1 MRTASQ
7 RVRTKE
13 KEWGN
18 LRVLA
23 NRNEAGMRGVGEWIF
38 LTADGGFKIQDLKFQ
53 TRGYDILW
61 LSCLCDG
68 LELGW

>member
-1 MRTASQ
+1 M
-7 RVRTKE
+7 
-13 KEWGN
+13 
-18 LRVLA
+18 
-23 NRNEAGMRGVGEWIF
+23 GVAVEGWIF
-38 LTADGGFKIQDLKFQ
+38 LTAEAADGGLQIHDLKFQ